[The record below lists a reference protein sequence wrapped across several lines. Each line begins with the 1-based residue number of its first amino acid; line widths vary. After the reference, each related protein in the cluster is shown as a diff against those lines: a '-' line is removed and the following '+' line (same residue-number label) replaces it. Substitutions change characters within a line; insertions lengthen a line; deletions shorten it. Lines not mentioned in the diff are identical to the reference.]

1 MSKPNITNQPTS
13 PVPVIKGSMPRPA
26 GSIISADRLSD
37 WERKQLQE
45 KFGYDGVSEVPSD
58 LASRIEDSPELAQA
72 FAQAAEATPAGWK
85 PVEQQQGLDLDNVR
99 TVYDE
104 AAVNAEA
111 ERITANIAAAQAAQ
125 QAAAAAVQPNP
136 KSDYFEAV
144 RAAAVSEIKQVEH
157 EESLHPNIQDALNS
171 LRQEMSRD
179 EAESQQES
187 APAENQFSEP
197 AVEPVAKEDT
207 RTDAQKADEEL
218 RSKVSDQDADAYRDA
233 VLNFANFTKTYELM
247 NGAIKITFGDH
258 GIDEYEMMVKQE
270 SLDKTTGRIDANLT
284 EILTNSNN
292 LSLSI
297 ALRTIETPKGRPV
310 DVPVNMSLC
319 DFLDQLFADRSKLTI
334 KGFIASDT
342 NLRVWYR
349 FLAETVLKGSFS
361 HLIYQKY
368 EEFKGLMNALRYVS
382 KEPEFFNNPVR

>member
-1 MSKPNITNQPTS
+1 MSKPNLTNQPTS
-13 PVPVIKGSMPRPA
+13 PVPVIKGNMPRPA

-72 FAQAAEATPAGWK
+72 FASASEATPAGYV
-85 PVEQQQGLDLDNVR
+85 PLEQQQGLDLDNVK
-99 TVYDE
+99 TIFDE
-104 AAVNAEA
+104 ASVQAEA
-111 ERITANIAAAQAAQ
+111 ERITAKIAEAQK
-125 QAAAAAVQPNP
+125 AVANSKPDP

-144 RAAAVSEIKQVEH
+144 RSAAVNEIKQSEA
-157 EESLHPNIQDALNS
+157 EESLHPNIQDALTN
-171 LRQEMSRD
+171 LRQEMARD
-179 EAESQQES
+179 EMESRK
-187 APAENQFSEP
+187 APEPTENQFSEP
-197 AVEPVAKEDT
+197 EAPAQEDN
-207 RTDAQKADEEL
+207 RTDAQKFDAQMRE
-218 RSKVSDQDADAYRDA
+218 KVSEADADAYRDA
-233 VLNFANFTKTYELM
+233 VLNFSSFTKTYELM
-247 NGAIKITFGDH
+247 NGAIKVTFGDH

-270 SLDKTTGRIDANLT
+270 SIDKTIGRIDANLT

-297 ALRTIETPKGRPV
+297 ALRTIETPNGRPV
-310 DVPVNMSLC
+310 DVPANMGLC
-319 DFLDQLFADRSKLTI
+319 DFLDQLFRDRSKLTI
-334 KGFIASDT
+334 KGFIDSDT